1 MDRSLGA
8 QHSAAKRRPRLPLLQ
23 EIPIVPAGV
32 PEYLTTDNAH
42 RTECCSSP
50 GSPYIFLKRL
60 LAVMYLLVSD
70 VSSNRLQLDSQ

>member
-1 MDRSLGA
+1 
-8 QHSAAKRRPRLPLLQ
+8 
-23 EIPIVPAGV
+23 V